1 MFALLGSYH
10 NTPGTWGV
18 EAKLET
24 KSRAASHRVDRSQF
38 WVSTHVGSPS
48 TAAVSE
54 IGRGA
59 SGATCFGM
67 ENELVAC
74 MGAYFN
80 LALGPCLPH
89 WNGKLISEVAM
100 D

>member
-1 MFALLGSYH
+1 M
-10 NTPGTWGV
+10 
-18 EAKLET
+18 
-24 KSRAASHRVDRSQF
+24 
-38 WVSTHVGSPS
+38 STHVGSPS

-59 SGATCFGM
+59 SGAGFFFGM
-67 ENELVAC
+67 ENELVAW

-80 LALGPCLPH
+80 LVFGRPQPFPN
-89 WNGKLISEVAM
+89 WSRKLISEVPV